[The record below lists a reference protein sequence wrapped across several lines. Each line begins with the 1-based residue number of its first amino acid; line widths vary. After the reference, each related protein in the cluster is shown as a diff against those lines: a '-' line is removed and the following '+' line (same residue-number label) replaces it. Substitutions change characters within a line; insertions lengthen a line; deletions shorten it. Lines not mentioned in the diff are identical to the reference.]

1 MLVEHSPLW
10 CRVMF
15 VQDQVC
21 TLMQCRKFRLL
32 EGSELKHSSSS
43 IFSNPQHFIINNVNK
58 VMRLSFHCRSS
69 DP

>member
-10 CRVMF
+10 CRVLF
-15 VQDQVC
+15 VQDQAC
-21 TLMQCRKFRLL
+21 KFRLL

-43 IFSNPQHFIINNVNK
+43 TFSNPQHFIINNVNK